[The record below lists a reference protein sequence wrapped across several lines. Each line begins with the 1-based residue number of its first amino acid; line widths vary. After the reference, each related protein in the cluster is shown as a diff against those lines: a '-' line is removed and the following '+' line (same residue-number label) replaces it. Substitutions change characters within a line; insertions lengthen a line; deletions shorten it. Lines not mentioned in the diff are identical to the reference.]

1 MSRPRNLARDLLDLL
16 WQQPLWALPFAI
28 FFALV
33 YQPSWAG
40 LFTNYKLALVF
51 ALAIRCGLLAV
62 KWWVLPPVLERLEDR
77 PYTHPIQHWIVGIYY
92 SAGALLGT
100 AVAAFLDNR
109 YVLPGFLGSG
119 RAVVLTFLY
128 SMLFTALFLGVNYA
142 IAFYRQAVERARA
155 VEQVRA
161 ELAQAELR
169 ALRAQ
174 IQPHFL
180 FNTLNTIAALI
191 AENPKAAE
199 DTVTRLAE
207 VFRYVL
213 TRSGQEHAPLGEE
226 LDFVRD
232 LLSIERL
239 RLGER
244 LRIEESLENGLEGV
258 AVPTLLLQPLV
269 ENAVRYGPA
278 ARPKGGTIRL
288 SARREGPHLVLEV
301 EDDGP
306 GFDPEA
312 AQSGTGFGLH
322 SVRERLRALGPP
334 HAIEIHSTPGGGTR
348 IRLNLPLD
356 QAPTAGRKGVPSS

>member
-1 MSRPRNLARDLLDLL
+1 MSRPRSPARDLLDLL

-28 FFALV
+28 FFALI
-33 YQPSWAG
+33 YQPTWAG
-40 LFTNYKLALVF
+40 LLTNYKLALVF
-51 ALAIRCGLLAV
+51 AVAIRSGLLAV

-77 PYTHPIQHWIVGIYY
+77 PYAHPIQHWIVGLYY

-128 SMLFTALFLGVNYA
+128 SLLFTALFLGFNYA
-142 IAFYRQAVERARA
+142 VAFYRQAIDRARA

-213 TRSGQEHAPLGEE
+213 TRSGQEYAPLGKE

-232 LLSIERL
+232 LLAIERL

-244 LRIEESLENGLEGV
+244 LRTTEDVESGLQGLP
-258 AVPTLLLQPLV
+258 VPTLLLQPLV

-278 ARPKGGTIRL
+278 ARPEGGSIRL
-288 SARREGPHLVLEV
+288 SARREGTRLILEV

-312 AQSGTGFGLH
+312 APSGTGFGLH

-334 HAIEIHSTPGGGTR
+334 HAIELRSAPGVGTR
-348 IRLNLPLD
+348 IRLTLPVD
-356 QAPTAGRKGVPSS
+356 QARPAGRKGVSS